1 MPTPVLPRAPRRL
14 LPRRLVS
21 ILASVLTLAVVAGV
35 AALTLAVPAQAAPS
49 PSPSAPA
56 TSAEPAAPVLLVGI
70 TGLRWDDVTT
80 LTTPALWRL
89 SRVGSI
95 GLVAARSV
103 SARSCP
109 VDGWLVVSTG
119 TRAADV
125 PVADRTC
132 RTLREPGA
140 DGAVPGWTDYLEAA
154 DAETYRAEP
163 GMLGDTLAEAN
174 VPVSGFGPGA
184 AIALADSAG
193 TVVGTHGMV
202 PTSTSGIT
210 KAVRDALSS
219 STLVVLDA
227 GSIRDPGYATKPRSA
242 PVPTELPD
250 PELPGVVEPEP
261 EVSGPDAIAE
271 PTRVS
276 QVQAMDDK
284 IGAALL
290 GARKSG
296 ATVLVVSLADSGRAT
311 LQLAAATG
319 AAPNGAE
326 YSENLLTS
334 GSTRQKGLVQ
344 SVDVTP
350 TLLDGIGLDDA
361 SASLTGAEMLPTR
374 GPATATGRLAYL
386 VDTQRHASL
395 ISRVSAAYSTRLVL
409 AQAVLFIAAAIILTR
424 KGRSDASPLRP
435 ALRVLW
441 VAALA
446 LAAAPVASFLTNVVP
461 WWRADRPVTMFWWTL
476 FGWIALITVAALVGP
491 WRRNLLGP
499 AGVVSFVTVAVL
511 VVDACTGSTLVI
523 DSPMG
528 AHRILAAR
536 FYGMSN
542 QAFALLTAGGLLLA
556 VAIADPLLRVG
567 RRRLATWSV
576 ALLGLLL
583 VVVDGTPGLGSDFG
597 GPPALILAFAMLTI
611 VVSGRKV
618 NWKALALIA
627 LIGVVVVGGFAVLD
641 WLRPPAD
648 RTHLG
653 RFFATVLDGGLW
665 DVVGRKISVNLRVLT
680 SWRYLVLAIG
690 GVALTWL
697 VIAGGRPR
705 RGSLMGTGGS
715 MAGLRQAVPLLRPAV
730 AAIAAA
736 LGIGF
741 LMNDS
746 GIVVPATGIA
756 LAVPCLVAAAAQW
769 RLGAPEG
776 TLPDEVTAPP
786 AQPAP
791 VEPASTS

>member
-1 MPTPVLPRAPRRL
+1 ML
-14 LPRRLVS
+14 LVVS
-21 ILASVLTLAVVAGV
+21 GV
-35 AALTLAVPAQAAPS
+35 AALTLAVPAQAASDPGDG
-49 PSPSAPA
+49 PP
-56 TSAEPAAPVLLVGI
+56 PVLLVGV

-80 LTTPALWRL
+80 LTTPALWNL
-89 SRVGSI
+89 SREGAI

-103 SARSCP
+103 ATRSCP

-119 TRAADV
+119 TRAADA
-125 PVADRTC
+125 PAADRTC
-132 RTLREPGA
+132 RTLRGPST
-140 DGAVPGWTDYLEAA
+140 DGVVPGWADFVDAA
-154 DAETYRAEP
+154 GSGSYGAEP
-163 GMLGDTLAEAN
+163 GMLGDVLARAGT
-174 VPVSGFGPGA
+174 PVTGFGPGA
-184 AIALADSAG
+184 AIALADSTG
-193 TVVGTHGMV
+193 HVVGTH
-202 PTSTSGIT
+202 TSLPATESGIT
-210 KAVRDALSS
+210 KAVRDSLAT

-227 GSIRDPGYATKPRSA
+227 GTIRDPGYATTTRADPTATDA
-242 PVPTELPD
+242 PQPGLDGTITD
-250 PELPGVVEPEP
+250 PQP
-261 EVSGPDAIAE
+261 EVTGPDAITE
-271 PTRVS
+271 PTRGS
-276 QVQAMDDK
+276 QVQAMDER
-284 IGAALL
+284 IGAALV
-290 GARKSG
+290 GARRSG

-319 AAPNGAE
+319 LAPNGTE
-326 YSENLLTS
+326 YSEDLLTS

-361 SASLTGAEMLPTR
+361 AASLTGAEILPTA
-374 GPATATGRLAYL
+374 GPATAIGRLAYL
-386 VDTQRHASL
+386 VDTQRHSSL
-395 ISRVSAAYSTRLVL
+395 IARVSASYSTRLVL
-409 AQAVLFIAAAIILTR
+409 VQAVLFLAAAIILTR
-424 KGRSDASPLRP
+424 KGRSDARPLRP
-435 ALRVLW
+435 ALRILW
-441 VAALA
+441 VASLA

-461 WWRADRPVTMFWWTL
+461 WWRADRPVNAFWWTL
-476 FGWIALITVAALVGP
+476 VGWIALITAAALVGP
-491 WRRNLLGP
+491 WRKNLLGP
-499 AGVVSFVTVAVL
+499 AGLVSGVTVAVL

-542 QAFALLTAGGLLLA
+542 QAFALLTAAGLLLA
-556 VAIADPLLRVG
+556 VAVADPLLRRG
-567 RRRLATWSV
+567 RRGLATWFV

-618 NWKALALIA
+618 NWKALLLIA
-627 LIGVVVVGGFAVLD
+627 VVGAVVVGGFAVLD
-641 WLRPPAD
+641 WLRPPED

-653 RFFATVLDGGLW
+653 RFFATVLDGGLA
-665 DVVGRKISVNLRVLT
+665 DVVGRKIAVNLRVLT

-705 RGSLMGTGGS
+705 RGALMGTGGS

-730 AAIAAA
+730 ASIAAA
-736 LGIGF
+736 LGLGF

-776 TLPDEVTAPP
+776 TVPDELAQAPAEP
-786 AQPAP
+786 TPAP
-791 VEPASTS
+791 TR